1 MPVHKIGMPIFTDS
15 AIHANNRLPQQR
27 PLSDREKVELIMPIH
42 MYTDPENLVKI
53 GPVNF

>member
-1 MPVHKIGMPIFTDS
+1 MPIFTDS

-42 MYTDPENLVKI
+42 MYTDPKNLVKI